1 MSEPDAELEAESSA
15 TDKERILGTEPIGK
29 LFISLAIPSII
40 SQIVNLLYS
49 VVDRMYVG
57 HIPGTGTIALTALGV
72 CVPIITLV
80 SSFAQLVSSGAA
92 PLASIQL
99 GRGQKARAEQILGN
113 SFTAM
118 LLMAAALTAVLLIFT
133 EPILKVFGA
142 SAVTMPYAAAYLHI
156 YACGNVFVLL
166 TLGLNA
172 FITAQ
177 GFSKISMI
185 TVLIG
190 AIANIIL
197 DPVFIYLFDMGVSG
211 AAYATILS
219 QALSTAWAFRF
230 FVKHIGVLDLR
241 IACMKLRAR
250 IIFPSLVL
258 GLAPFIMFATESLLV
273 LTYNSSLLKY
283 GGDMAVGMMTI
294 LSTLMQFLML
304 PAQGL
309 AQGAQPIISY
319 NYGAGNALRVRETF
333 RRLITAAFGVT
344 LIIYLVFMFAP
355 RFVIFPF
362 TPDPELTEMTV
373 WGIRIYFS
381 AGVLI
386 GIQMASLQTLMA
398 LGKAGTSTFL
408 SLLRKVF
415 LLIPFIYSFPLFIG
429 NKVFAIIF
437 AEPVADVISVMTTM
451 IVFGIQFKKTLNT
464 MELSHEVRTYG
475 DNLYK

>member
-1 MSEPDAELEAESSA
+1 MNDPNIKPEAGHSGKDQEKKLE
-15 TDKERILGTEPIGK
+15 TEPIGK

-57 HIPGTGTIALTALGV
+57 YIPETGTIALTALGV

-99 GRGQKARAEQILGN
+99 GCGQKSRAEQILGN

-118 LLMAAALTAVLLIFT
+118 LLMAVALTAVLLLFT
-133 EPILKVFGA
+133 APILKVFGA
-142 SAVTMPYAAAYLHI
+142 SDSTMPYAAAYLRI
-156 YACGNVFVLL
+156 YACGNIFVLL

-197 DPVFIYLFDMGVSG
+197 DPVFIYLLDMGVSG

-219 QALSTAWAFRF
+219 QALSAVWAFRF
-230 FVKHIGVLDLR
+230 FIKHIGILELKTE
-241 IACMKLRAR
+241 CMKLRSRVILPA
-250 IIFPSLVL
+250 LAL
-258 GLAPFIMFATESLLV
+258 GLAPFIMFATESVLV

-319 NYGAGNALRVRETF
+319 NYGAGNTSRVYSTVK
-333 RRLITAAFGVT
+333 RLVGSAFIIT
-344 LIIYLVFMFAP
+344 LIIYLVFMFAS
-355 RFVIFPF
+355 RLVILPF
-362 TPDPELTEMTV
+362 TPDPELIERTV
-373 WGIRIYFS
+373 WGIRIYF
-381 AGVLI
+381 ATGVLI
-386 GIQMASLQTLMA
+386 GIQMSLQQTLIA
-398 LGKAGTSTFL
+398 LGKAGTASFL

-415 LLIPFIYSFPLFIG
+415 LLIPFIYIFPHVLD
-429 NKVFAIIF
+429 NQVFAVIL
-437 AEPVADVISVMTTM
+437 AEPVADVIAVLTT
-451 IVFGIQFKKTLNT
+451 ILVFIFQFRKIGKEQGNGALKIGAA
-464 MELSHEVRTYG
+464 RKG
-475 DNLYK
+475 A

>member
-1 MSEPDAELEAESSA
+1 MSVQTKLKKEQNKEDKLATES
-15 TDKERILGTEPIGK
+15 IGK
-29 LFISLAIPSII
+29 LFVSLAIPCII

-57 HIPGTGTIALTALGV
+57 YIPGTGTIALTALGV

-99 GRGQKARAEQILGN
+99 GSGQKERAEQLLGN

-118 LLMAAALTAVLLIFT
+118 LLMAAALTTVLLVFT
-133 EPILKVFGA
+133 EPILAIFGA
-142 SAVTMPYAAAYLHI
+142 SKITMPYAAAYLRI

-177 GFSKISMI
+177 GFSKISMV

-197 DPVFIYLFDMGVSG
+197 DPIFIYFFDMGVSG
-211 AAYATILS
+211 AAYATIIS
-219 QALSTAWAFRF
+219 QALSAVWAFRF
-230 FVKHIGVLDLR
+230 FIKHVGIIELR
-241 IACMKLRAR
+241 IKYMKLRPN
-250 IIFPSLVL
+250 IIFPALAL
-258 GLAPFIMFATESLLV
+258 GLAPFIMFTTESILV

-283 GGDMAVGMMTI
+283 GGDLAVGMMTI

-309 AQGAQPIISY
+309 AQGAQPVISY
-319 NYGAGNALRVRETF
+319 NYGAGNAFRVKKAF
-333 RRLITAAFGVT
+333 QYLIASAFVIT
-344 LIIYLVFMFAP
+344 LIIYLVFMFASKI
-355 RFVIFPF
+355 VILPF
-362 TPDPELTEMTV
+362 TPDPDLIEMTI
-373 WGIRIYFS
+373 WGIRIYF
-381 AGVLI
+381 ATGILI
-386 GIQMASLQTLMA
+386 GIQMSLQQTLIA
-398 LGKAGTSTFL
+398 LGKAGTASFL

-415 LLIPFIYSFPLFIG
+415 LLIPFIYIFPTFME
-429 NKVFAIIF
+429 NQVFAVIL
-437 AEPVADVISVMTTM
+437 AEPVADTISVLTTI
-451 IVFGIQFKKTLNT
+451 IVFSIQFKKTLKSKK
-464 MELSHEVRTYG
+464 MQSKELDKCR
-475 DNLYK
+475 

>member
-1 MSEPDAELEAESSA
+1 
-15 TDKERILGTEPIGK
+15 
-29 LFISLAIPSII
+29 
-40 SQIVNLLYS
+40 
-49 VVDRMYVG
+49 MYVG
-57 HIPGTGTIALTALGV
+57 HISETGTISLTALGV
-72 CVPIITLV
+72 CVPIITLI

-99 GRGQKARAEQILGN
+99 GKGQKSQAEKILGN

-118 LLMAAALTAVLLIFT
+118 LLMAIILTIVLLAFT
-133 EPILKVFGA
+133 RPILTLFGA
-142 SAVTMPYAAAYLHI
+142 SEATMPYAEQYLRI
-156 YACGNVFVLL
+156 YACGNIFVLL

-190 AIANIIL
+190 AITNIVL
-197 DPVFIYLFDMGVSG
+197 DPVFIYIFKMGVSG
-211 AAYATILS
+211 AAYATIFS
-219 QALSTAWAFRF
+219 QALSAIWAFRF
-230 FVKHIGVLDLR
+230 FVKHIGILNLK
-241 IACMKLRAR
+241 IKYMKLQAP
-250 IIFPSLVL
+250 IIFPALAL
-258 GLAPFIMFATESLLV
+258 GLAPFIMFATESILV

-319 NYGAGNALRVRETF
+319 NYGAGNVLRVKETF
-333 RRLITAAFGVT
+333 KHLIGAAFGVT
-344 LIIYLVFMFAP
+344 LIIYLIFILASKL
-355 RFVIFPF
+355 VIMPF
-362 TPDPELTEMTV
+362 TPDPILTEMTV

-381 AGVLI
+381 AGILI

-415 LLIPFIYSFPLFIG
+415 LLIPFIYVFPLFIE
-429 NKVFAIIF
+429 NQVFAIIV
-437 AEPVADVISVMTTM
+437 AEPVADILSVLTTI
-451 IVFGIQFKKTLNT
+451 IVFAIQFKKTLKDMT
-464 MELSHEVRTYG
+464 FPLKS
-475 DNLYK
+475 

>member
-1 MSEPDAELEAESSA
+1 MKEPDLELAAGYSGNDKEKELETA
-15 TDKERILGTEPIGK
+15 PVGK

-57 HIPGTGTIALTALGV
+57 YIPETGTVALTALGV
-72 CVPIITLV
+72 CVPVITLV

-99 GRGQKARAEQILGN
+99 GKGQKAQAEQILGN

-118 LLMAAALTAVLLIFT
+118 LLMAIILTAVLLIFT

-142 SAVTMPYAAAYLHI
+142 SGVTMPYAAAYLRI

-190 AIANIIL
+190 AVANIIL
-197 DPVFIYLFDMGVSG
+197 DPVFIYFFDMGVSG
-211 AAYATILS
+211 AAYATVIS
-219 QALSTAWAFRF
+219 QALSAGWAFRF
-230 FVKHIGVLDLR
+230 FIKHIGILDLK
-241 IACMKLRAR
+241 IKYMQLRTRVILPA
-250 IIFPSLVL
+250 LAL
-258 GLAPFIMFATESLLV
+258 GFAPFIMFATESVLV
-273 LTYNSSLLKY
+273 LAYNSSLLKY

-294 LSTLMQFLML
+294 LATLMQFLML

-319 NYGAGNALRVRETF
+319 NYGAGNARRVYLTVKRLVCSAFIITF
-333 RRLITAAFGVT
+333 
-344 LIIYLVFMFAP
+344 IIYLVFMFAS
-355 RFVIFPF
+355 RLVILPF
-362 TPDPELTEMTV
+362 TPDPELTQITV
-373 WGIRIYFS
+373 WGIRIYF
-381 AGVLI
+381 ATGVLI
-386 GIQMASLQTLMA
+386 GLQMALQQTLIA
-398 LGKAGTSTFL
+398 LGKAGTASFL
-408 SLLRKVF
+408 SMLRKVF
-415 LLIPFIYSFPLFIG
+415 LLIPFIYFFPKMLE
-429 NKVFAIIF
+429 NKVFAVIL
-437 AEPVADVISVMTTM
+437 AEPVADAIAVLTTVV
-451 IVFGIQFKKTLNT
+451 VFTFQFTKTLKR
-464 MELSHEVRTYG
+464 MPVKKKQAG
-475 DNLYK
+475 